1 MVPWFR
7 IFTIFSSLFY
17 LKSSSELIA
26 SLPGQPP
33 NIFFKQNSGYIVT
46 NSQKG
51 RALFYYFVEADSE
64 DATSLPLTLWLNGGP
79 GCSSVGYGAFMEHG
93 PFKPGKDGS
102 LTKNKYSWNLESNML
117 YVDSPI
123 GVGFSYSNTSS
134 DYINWDDTATARENL
149 QFILEWF
156 KKFPQYRYS
165 DVYLTGESYAGHYIP
180 QFAMLLLDYNRMP
193 NVKPIKLKSIA
204 LGNPFLDL
212 EISVRSAEYL
222 WAHGVISD
230 ELLDMLRTICNETR
244 FVMEYI
250 YNKTSNEC
258 TKVLELEEEEMG
270 NDIVKDDIL
279 LPKCVSSGAAGQMRA
294 LGNLGTIQEKFDKKV
309 GKVADPCLTDWVNLY
324 LNKPEVQKAL
334 HANTTYLPYSWEIC
348 SGPLQYKMEDSAID
362 IIPLLSNILKVHI
375 PVLLFSGDQDSKLPL
390 TQTRKIAKLLARD
403 LKLVALDKYGPW
415 YDGLQIGGWSQS
427 FGAPSEGKNIPHL
440 TFATVR
446 GAAHEVPYTSPSQA
460 LTLFRAFLKGYPPPR
475 KISTSAAQ

>member
-1 MVPWFR
+1 MVPWFCV
-7 IFTIFSSLFY
+7 FTIFSSFLFN
-17 LKSSSELIA
+17 KSSAELIT

-33 NIFFKQNSGYIVT
+33 NIFFKQYSGYIVT
-46 NSQKG
+46 NSQHG

-64 DATSLPLTLWLNGGP
+64 NAASLPLTVWLNGGP

-93 PFKPGKDGS
+93 PFRPGKDGS
-102 LTKNKYSWNLESNML
+102 LVKNKYSWNLESNML

-134 DYINWDDTATARENL
+134 DHINWDDAATAKENL
-149 QFILEWF
+149 QFILNWF
-156 KKFPQYRYS
+156 EKFPQYRNS
-165 DVYLTGESYAGHYIP
+165 EVYITGESYAGHYIP
-180 QFAMLLLDYNRMP
+180 QFAALLLDYNRMS

-204 LGNPFLDL
+204 LGNPLLDI

-230 ELLDMLRTICNETR
+230 ELLDMQTTICNETR
-244 FVMEYI
+244 YMLEYI
-250 YNKTSNEC
+250 HNDISNEC
-258 TKVLELEEEEMG
+258 AEVLKLGMEEMG
-270 NDIVKDDIL
+270 NEIVKDDIL
-279 LPKCVSSGAAGQMRA
+279 LPACVSAGQLRA
-294 LGNLGTIQEKFDKKV
+294 LGNLGTIHEKLYNKV
-309 GKVADPCLTDWVNLY
+309 GKIADPCLTEWINLY

-334 HANTTYLPYSWEIC
+334 HANTTYLPYAWEIC
-348 SGPLQYKMEDSAID
+348 SGPLQYKIEDAAID
-362 IIPLLSNILKVHI
+362 VIPLLSNILKEHI

-390 TQTRKIAKLLARD
+390 TQTRKIAKLLAQD
-403 LKLVALDKYGPW
+403 VKLVAFDKYGPW

-427 FGAPSEGKNIPHL
+427 FGGLRNDANVTYL

-460 LTLFRAFLKGYPPPR
+460 LTLFRSFLRGYPPPR
-475 KISTSAAQ
+475 KSSTIAAQ